1 MLASKT
7 EIDGK
12 WAGEMARWVKE
23 PVAKA
28 DDLSLID
35 PHVLTSIYK
44 TRSLALSPFFIEL
57 MR

>member
-28 DDLSLID
+28 DDLSLI
-35 PHVLTSIYK
+35 PRTHMVEGENQLLQTG
-44 TRSLALSPFFIEL
+44 L
-57 MR
+57 